1 MNLELIRTLTEKY
14 PGGLSR
20 LASDIGMSEANLHRC
35 ININKIQAGNL
46 EAIAARLKVDIRL
59 FFDQQTLK
67 SASQNEP
74 PQDAKDSELIDLCK
88 QLVANYQQRDR
99 TMSRLI
105 EMVSKME

>member
-59 FFDQQTLK
+59 FFD
-67 SASQNEP
+67 
-74 PQDAKDSELIDLCK
+74 SELIDLCK

-99 TMSRLI
+99 VMNELI
-105 EMVSKME
+105 MRVKKL

>member
-59 FFDQQTLK
+59 FFDKQTFK
-67 SASQNEP
+67 SV
-74 PQDAKDSELIDLCK
+74 KDSELIDLCK

-105 EMVSKME
+105 EMVSKLE